1 MSRSLSV
8 PDLQRLAADAGAR
21 TGSQAEFARFVGVDK
36 AHVTR
41 LKQMGHLVLAS
52 SGAVEFGASLQ
63 RMAEHADPARDAQ
76 RQAAAERRPQGQGK
90 PPDGDAPGA
99 EDDAEGEGAEPKYAS
114 SRATKEY
121 WAAQTARVEYEKLVG
136 ELVSRS
142 AVDKAVADA
151 AMQFRQAVENQPHR
165 LADRLV
171 GKDLE
176 QIRTLLR
183 EDGQQLLGE
192 LQRGLVKRL
201 QAMSAQAD
209 RADQYDRLR
218 AEPWAKP
225 HGGLEDRR

>member
-8 PDLQRLAADAGAR
+8 PDLQRLAADAVAR

-41 LKQMGHLVLAS
+41 LKQMGQLVLAS
-52 SGAVEFGASLQ
+52 DGRVNFGASLQ
-63 RMAEHADPARDAQ
+63 RMTEHADPGRDAQ
-76 RQAAAERRPQGQGK
+76 RQAAAERRPQGDGK
-90 PPDGDAPGA
+90 PAAG
-99 EDDAEGEGAEPKYAS
+99 EDEPEGEGGEPKYAS

-121 WAAQTARVEYEKLVG
+121 WAAQTARVEYEKLTG

-142 AVDKAVADA
+142 AVDKAVTDA

-176 QIRTLLR
+176 QIRALLR

-192 LQRGLVKRL
+192 LQRGFAKRL
-201 QAMSAQAD
+201 QVAASSTGA
-209 RADQYDRLR
+209 
-218 AEPWAKP
+218 
-225 HGGLEDRR
+225 GT